1 MSQNYPL
8 ISVVIPSYNHVK
20 YVENCIKSILSQ
32 DYPNF
37 EVIVIDDGSSDGSKE
52 LLTELQAKYNFYLEL
67 NQNQGLSKTL
77 TRGFRD
83 LAKGEYFT
91 ACASD
96 DAWLPGK
103 LKKQVEFFQ
112 QNPEYA
118 MVFGKALVIDEF
130 DTPDVLRTELTN
142 NKLKGGNIFKEL
154 ILMEFHPPVNYMW
167 RAHILKELNYFSA
180 EVWAED
186 FDMNLKI
193 ASKYPIGFI
202 NDFLSY
208 YRVNNSIPSKNL
220 NFKSIYS
227 HRTSIELYKDS
238 EYYSEALKLWYYRCF
253 TWYAPFTAGKKIAL
267 KGMVHNLNK
276 FLTKD
281 FIHAMALLIFRWH
294 KK

>member
-1 MSQNYPL
+1 MTQNYPL
-8 ISVVIPSYNHVK
+8 VSVVIPSYNHAK
-20 YVENCIKSILSQ
+20 YVENCIKSIVSQ

-52 LLTELQAKYNFYLEL
+52 LLTELQTKYSFHLEL
-67 NQNQGLSKTL
+67 NQNQGLSNTL

-112 QNPEYA
+112 QNPQYA
-118 MVFGKALVIDEF
+118 MVFGKAQVIDEF
-130 DTPDVLRTELTN
+130 DKPDLLRTESTN

-154 ILMEFHPPVNYMW
+154 IFMEFHPPVNYMW
-167 RAHILKELNYFSA
+167 KADVLKELNYFSG

-186 FDMNLKI
+186 FDMNLRI
-193 ASKYPIGFI
+193 AYRYPIGFI

-208 YRVNNSIPSKNL
+208 YRVNYSIPSKNL

-227 HRTSIELYKDS
+227 HKNSINRFKETEHY
-238 EYYSEALKLWYYRCF
+238 AAAIKLWHYRCF
-253 TWYAPFTAGKKIAL
+253 TWYAPFRIGKKIAIQ
-267 KGMVHNLNK
+267 GMIKNLDK
-276 FLTKD
+276 LFKKE
-281 FIHAMALLIFRWH
+281 FINCLGLLIFRWY
-294 KK
+294 